1 MQATERPDKVAA
13 GILEGRVAGSSR
25 RGLPLCCWRRWYG
38 FSFFPIAGRLLRT
51 VPTEYFYSVWY
62 AWWLMPFRSFSLVFT
77 LAMTSFHP
85 EMLPTGLALAL
96 AAARTGVPFS
106 LLTETLIMET
116 SVEIVREAS
125 VRLPGPI
132 GPTVG
137 IVAGLF

>member
-1 MQATERPDKVAA
+1 
-13 GILEGRVAGSSR
+13 
-25 RGLPLCCWRRWYG
+25 
-38 FSFFPIAGRLLRT
+38 
-51 VPTEYFYSVWY
+51 
-62 AWWLMPFRSFSLVFT
+62 
-77 LAMTSFHP
+77 MTSFHP

-137 IVAGLF
+137 IVGGLILGEASVRAGIVSPLTVIVVAITAIGSFATPNYSTAISIRLLRFRLFFWVPVLA